1 MCDILH
7 MNLRK
12 GEYKMKFLTL
22 KASDD
27 NYVTYTELNSI
38 GDLIQFIEENGE
50 IIFGSNY
57 DPKDDSYKLSILV
70 YDDYIE

>member
-1 MCDILH
+1 
-7 MNLRK
+7 
-12 GEYKMKFLTL
+12 MKFLTL

-38 GDLIQFIEENGE
+38 DDLIQFIEEYGE

-57 DPKDDSYKLSILV
+57 DPKDDSYKLSILI